1 MSLKVFAGWD
11 PYAMPKQ
18 LTSTYRLQLNAEF
31 NFDAAVA
38 TADYLAALGIS
49 HMYTSPYLQAAP
61 GSTHGYDVTDFDR
74 VNEEL
79 GGSEGQERLF
89 AKLAE
94 LNLGHILDIVPN
106 HMALARNN
114 PYWRDVLE
122 NGRHSR
128 YAEFFDL
135 EWESGEER
143 MRNKILLP
151 ILGDQYG
158 LVLKSGAIKILRS
171 DAHFE
176 VISSDEHLPIAAGS
190 ISLILAAAAKSSRSA
205 ELGFLADAFD
215 RLAQR
220 EVDGYDAVQTLYRD
234 QRALYSLLEKCFAE
248 ETAVPSAIDEVIAN
262 MNGDIEALDAFLQ
275 RQHYRL
281 ASWHAAD
288 QDLGYRRFFDV
299 NSLIG
304 VRVESGR
311 VFLATHNLVLR
322 WLREGKLDG
331 VRVDHC
337 DGLQNPQQYF
347 ERLRAE
353 APNAWIVA
361 EKILARNECVPDEWP
376 IDGTTGYELL
386 NMVNGLLV
394 SPEGFAALDH
404 TYAEVLG
411 RTIDYPALIHDKKIN
426 VQQEGLGSDVNR
438 LSSLFLAVCENDL
451 DHRDYTRSEIRHA
464 IQEIAASMPVYR
476 TYVLPDQHL
485 RAFDAAVLTTTIDT
499 AARNRPDID
508 KRLFDFVGD
517 VLMLRRTGALESAFL
532 LHFQQFTSAV
542 MAKGYEDTALYCYHR
557 FVGLNEVGSN
567 PEAPLTTIDEF
578 HRFNVGQQKH
588 NPCTMVTLSTH
599 DMKRGEDVR
608 ARLAAISELPRFFTE
623 TVERWYKLNA
633 SARADNFPDP
643 NTEYLYYQT
652 VIGAW
657 PIDAERMKAY
667 MQKATREAKEQTS
680 WTANNK
686 AFEDAL
692 NTFIDRT
699 LADPKFTEEVQAFV
713 DRIQLAGRTNS
724 LSQTLLKYTVPGIP
738 DLYQGSELWDHRL
751 VDPDNRTPVDYDN
764 RRKLLAELD
773 ALKPEDIPAK
783 ILSRMDEG
791 LPKLWTTHQALR
803 VRRECAPCFGPKG
816 NYKPLLAQGTR
827 AEHIVAFLRGSRV
840 VSCVQRL
847 SFGPAASGWQQTS
860 ITIPRGNWTNVLD
873 KKQYRGGLVLIEDL
887 LSNFPVA
894 LLVKEA

>member
-1 MSLKVFAGWD
+1 MQKLPS
-11 PYAMPKQ
+11 
-18 LTSTYRLQLNAEF
+18 STYRLQLNSQFTFDDASTIAE
-31 NFDAAVA
+31 
-38 TADYLAALGIS
+38 YLADLGIS
-49 HMYTSPYLQAAP
+49 HVYTSPYLQATP
-61 GSTHGYDVTDFDR
+61 GSTHGYDVTDFEK
-74 VNEEL
+74 VNAEL
-79 GGSEGQERLF
+79 GGMEGQDRFCGRLG
-89 AKLAE
+89 E
-94 LNLGHILDIVPN
+94 LHLGHILDIVPN

-122 NGRHSR
+122 NGPHSR

-143 MRNKILLP
+143 MRNKVLLP

-158 LVLKSGAIKILRS
+158 LVLKSGAIKLVRNKGC
-171 DAHFE
+171 FE
-176 VISSDEHLPIAAGS
+176 VQCNDEHLPITVAAISLVLAPAAKAAG
-190 ISLILAAAAKSSRSA
+190 SA
-205 ELGFLADAFD
+205 ELGFLSDAFD

-220 EVDGYDAVQTLYRD
+220 EVDGYESVQALYRD
-234 QRALYSLLEKCFAE
+234 QSALYSLLSKNFAE
-248 ETAVPSAIDEVIAN
+248 EPAVSTAVDEAVAHI
-262 MNGDIEALDAFLQ
+262 NGDIESLDAFLQ
-275 RQHYRL
+275 KQHYRL

-311 VFLATHNLVLR
+311 VFLATHNLILR

-353 APNAWIVA
+353 APDAWIVA
-361 EKILARNECVPDEWP
+361 EKILARNECIPEEWP
-376 IDGTTGYELL
+376 INGSTGYEFL

-404 TYAEVLG
+404 TYSEVLG
-411 RTIDYPALIHDKKIN
+411 KSVDYPALIHDKKIN
-426 VQQEGLGSDVNR
+426 VQQEALGSDVNR
-438 LSSLFLAVCENDL
+438 LASIFLAVCENDL

-476 TYVLPDQHL
+476 TYVMPDQPL
-485 RAFDAAVLTTTIDT
+485 RAFDAAVITTTVDT
-499 AARNRPDID
+499 AARNRPDLD
-508 KRLFDFVGD
+508 KRLFDFIAD
-517 VLMLRRTGALESAFL
+517 VLLLRRTGTLESTFL
-532 LHFQQFTSAV
+532 LHFQQFSSAV

-557 FVGLNEVGSN
+557 FIGLNEVGSN
-567 PEAPLTTIDEF
+567 PEAPLASIDDF
-578 HRFNVGQQKH
+578 HRFNVAAQKS
-588 NPCTMVTLSTH
+588 NPTTMVTLATH

-623 TVERWYKLNA
+623 AVEGWYKLNA
-633 SARADNFPDP
+633 SARTNNLPDP

-652 VIGAW
+652 VLGAW

-667 MQKATREAKEQTS
+667 MQKATRESKEQTS
-680 WTANNK
+680 WTNNNK
-686 AFEDAL
+686 PFEEAL
-692 NTFIDRT
+692 DHFIETT
-699 LADPKFTEEVQAFV
+699 LSNKEFTDSMQTAV
-713 DRIQLAGRTNS
+713 DRVQLAGRTNS
-724 LSQTLLKYTVPGIP
+724 LSQTLLKYTVPGVP

-751 VDPDNRTPVDYDN
+751 VDPDNRTPVDYDL
-764 RRKLLAELD
+764 RRSMLNELD
-773 ALKPEDIPAK
+773 GMPTAE
-783 ILSRMDEG
+783 ILARMDEG

-803 VRRECAPCFGPKG
+803 VRSECAACFGPKG

-827 AEHIVAFLRGSRV
+827 ADHIVAFLRGSRV

-873 KKQYRGGLVLIEDL
+873 KKQYRGGVTLIEDL
-887 LSNFPVA
+887 FANFPVA